1 MLVCGI
7 DAHAASFAVCVVDQ
21 LGAEVT
27 RVRVPN
33 SPAGNTRLL
42 GWLAE
47 LTEVPTRVGIE
58 GGGNWG
64 LRLAW
69 SLTEAGLDVREVPG
83 HYTARE
89 RRRLRGGGRSDPRD
103 ALAIARVV
111 AREQGLPPIRRDDI
125 NRQLKLIVDYR
136 RTLLVERT
144 RTINRLY
151 RDLAMLEIHTPPG
164 ALRHRRGLTSTA
176 KALRGDPRPQAE
188 IARRRLA
195 RITAITTEV
204 TDLDRTLTT
213 MVRSCGT
220 TITGLLGISTINAA
234 RILGE
239 VGDIT
244 RFPTRDAFAAANGTA
259 PIPASSGN
267 TTRMR
272 LSRQGNR
279 RLNHAIHHMALTQ
292 ISHPGPGRE
301 YYQRRRASGDG
312 TLHALRALKRRLSNV
327 LYRQLLADAGR
338 LQEAPQG

>member
-7 DAHAASFAVCVVDQ
+7 DAHAASFAVCVVDH
-21 LGAEVT
+21 LGGQVARVT
-27 RVRVPN
+27 VPN
-33 SPAGNTRLL
+33 SPAGNIRLL

-47 LTEVPTRVGIE
+47 LGEVPTRVGIE

-69 SLTEAGLDVREVPG
+69 TLTEAGLDVREVPG

-144 RTINRLY
+144 RTINRLH
-151 RDLAMLEIHTPPG
+151 RDLAMLEIHTPPR
-164 ALRHRRGLTSTA
+164 ALRHRRGLTSIA
-176 KALRGDPRPQAE
+176 KALRGDPRPQAD
-188 IARRRLA
+188 IARRRLV

-204 TDLDRTLTT
+204 TDLDHQLAV
-213 MVRSCGT
+213 MVRTCRT
-220 TITGLLGISTINAA
+220 TITELLGISTINAA

-279 RLNHAIHHMALTQ
+279 RLNHAIHQMALTQ

-312 TLHALRALKRRLSNV
+312 TLHAMRALKRHLSNV
-327 LYRQLLADAGR
+327 LYRQLRADAGR